1 MNTFCAFFFFNTNTR
16 AIGAENSDFAT
27 CWLSVGCIF
36 FMFFT
41 FFMSYA
47 PCVGADPVSA
57 RLNGSLIRG
66 RQTVLL
72 PSFQKGGQTWGSAPT
87 VGCKSLNILFTDIKP
102 CITAVPYQGA
112 LNLPFRHFKP

>member
-16 AIGAENSDFAT
+16 AIGAENRDFAT
-27 CWLSVGCIF
+27 YWLSVGCIF
-36 FMFFT
+36 FTFFT

-47 PCVGADPVSA
+47 PCVGADPRVCPFEWIVDSGQA
-57 RLNGSLIRG
+57 DRFA
-66 RQTVLL
+66 TLL
-72 PSFQKGGQTWGSAPT
+72 PEGRADTGSAPT

-102 CITAVPYQGA
+102 CITAAPYQGA